1 MATQV
6 INVNPGS
13 DDPFDRYKMPALDS
27 VCQGRGNGK
36 LTVVRNLSQVGR
48 ALRRNP
54 SQLAKH
60 LALASATSVKERDD
74 VAVLGGHHTTSDLQK
89 RLEEYIKGFVL
100 CEKCNDP
107 GTELLC
113 FGEKKRKHLKLHC
126 NACGHEGK
134 CEPGKLSSYIMNNM
148 DSAQPLQETAQHPVA
163 AAQQLTPQ
171 EGRSE
176 EDAKAQASRLVQD
189 LLEQP
194 ASAQAA
200 ALRNLVH
207 DQLHASDVVGLAIE
221 ITLARG
227 RPIRP
232 LWYRRDEPTALGAAL
247 AALVGSST
255 KAQKQLLRVLDKLT
269 MGELK
274 LKLPDG
280 ELKLTIGDA
289 VAARVGAEFAPVL
302 QALYQADA
310 LGEEAILGWAAKTRN
325 AAAREAAEPMLRWLR
340 EAEEEDTDEESD

>member
-1 MATQV
+1 M
-6 INVNPGS
+6 
-13 DDPFDRYKMPALDS
+13 
-27 VCQGRGNGK
+27 
-36 LTVVRNLSQVGR
+36 
-48 ALRRNP
+48 
-54 SQLAKH
+54 
-60 LALASATSVKERDD
+60 
-74 VAVLGGHHTTSDLQK
+74 
-89 RLEEYIKGFVL
+89 
-100 CEKCNDP
+100 
-107 GTELLC
+107 C

-200 ALRNLVH
+200 ALRNLVP

-269 MGELK
+269 RGAEL
-274 LKLPDG
+274 
-280 ELKLTIGDA
+280 GDA
-289 VAARVGAEFAPVL
+289 AAARVRAEFAPVL

-310 LGEEAILGWAAKTRN
+310 LGEEAILGWAAKTKN

-340 EAEEEDTDEESD
+340 EAEEEDTDEEESD